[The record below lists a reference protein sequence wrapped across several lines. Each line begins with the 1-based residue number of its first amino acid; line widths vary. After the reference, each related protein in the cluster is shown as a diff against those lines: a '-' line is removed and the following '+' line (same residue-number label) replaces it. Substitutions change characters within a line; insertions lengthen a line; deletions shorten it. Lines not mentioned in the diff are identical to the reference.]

1 MRFLNVCSVVG
12 EGVVSANESLGFVGG
27 GEFGGD
33 GAALGAGAFGASN
46 GDHGTCQLMV
56 SPCWRI
62 CSRYLTAVTV
72 ELKHFG
78 GSVPPVT
85 V

>member
-1 MRFLNVCSVVG
+1 MCARWSASAWCRRMKCSASSVV
-12 EGVVSANESLGFVGG
+12 VN
-27 GEFGGD
+27 FGGD

-62 CSRYLTAVTV
+62 CSRYLTTVTV

-85 V
+85 M